1 MRVYRLLYFYIGC
14 TQLVSLCKDY
24 IPELLREALPSEWE
38 GKDMVQW
45 YPDDKRY
52 HHPTKN
58 WLKRVWVYLREQ
70 FEKDLCKLK
79 NLPLIPLD
87 LSRHPIELT
96 KMTTPSK
103 IVESKLSENNDI
115 LDTSLCHVLK
125 ALGVIIMK
133 NCPHFLKS
141 HPGIDKFVHPPS
153 VKGILQ
159 AMLSS
164 SSVMGE
170 GLHSAILSEVGDN
183 HRRSLRKLIAKVP
196 SSLSFKEKEY
206 LSCLPLFETLSQDFV
221 SKKQGLGALP
231 KEALPFTPRGD
242 FIDVK
247 EPDSLALARLL
258 DIQIPTLTEFLCERI
273 LPDVKGEGYVEHEI
287 DNVMMFVIGH
297 IDTDARLVEK
307 MKTLKF
313 VSTNSKGRVSAMEL
327 FDPRK
332 GKLREIFAGEGVF
345 PVSRYT
351 APEVLRH
358 LEKLGMKSEED
369 ITAYDLYKSA
379 TKVADIVTQV
389 EVERKSKAILN
400 YLCGHPK
407 KLEENVSGVSLGIK
421 LQDVPWISPVRVKP
435 PNFPSSLPFY
445 GENETKADF
454 FKPTEVESKDKAPL
468 IGAIRPVVLVDS
480 SSEVAKHLG
489 WDKGPRALDVVE
501 HFKILIDCYR
511 KDEKPQYMLM
521 VGEIYSFL
529 LRTDETH
536 VEQALEGI
544 KSSRWIWNGDGFS
557 FPNAV
562 LAGKPSIDL
571 SPYIASLP
579 TEMNAYSELFCKFG
593 MQEQCDVLCL
603 LSVLRLIKQKYEDYE
618 EQQFD
623 PKDVERDLQLSIN
636 ILNKVQSEGG
646 GELPSELLQ
655 QVLLPTFVENDTYV
669 KLAQGEKCVYSKKG
683 SRPLCDDENTDY
695 LLLHQNVP
703 YSTAE
708 FFKVRTL
715 QNSLL
720 DPDELGIGEECGQEE
735 KLTSRL
741 RTLLEDYTDGF
752 AIPKELIQN
761 ADDAGA
767 TEVKFLY
774 DERTNE
780 YAMDLLFDEGM
791 KECQGPAL
799 WVYNDALFE
808 DKDFEN
814 LTKLNGATKEEDTEK
829 IGKFGLGFNAVYN
842 LTDVPMLVSR
852 NYFVIFDPNTFHLGK
867 AIRNKNKPGIRLNT
881 NKNAKK
887 LKNFPHQFKPFNGI
901 FGCDL
906 SLKNED
912 NSFHGTLFRFPLR
925 TENQAIKSEVKK
937 LVYDGKQV
945 KELLQLFMK
954 GAGSL
959 LLFTQNVRRVS
970 VSHLSKEATD
980 ASQPTLMFEVTKSL
994 RQGGIIRKL
1003 SMQVDL
1009 PPAASNLS
1017 KEDKRCL
1024 EQCNFLKA
1032 ATKFVEEAETP
1043 STILGRSGIILDI
1056 QSSVTEDGRPFFQD
1070 TTTLPSGVE
1079 TWLVASSMGKGEALK
1094 FSRGK
1099 KGLIP
1104 SAGVAVRL
1112 SLDNGSVS
1120 GLLCPSDFKGTL
1132 FCYLPLP
1139 IYSGLP
1145 VHVNGAFAVASN
1157 RRTLKEKTND
1167 DKACV
1172 GADWNNILFKDS
1184 VCAAYLDLLEDVKSL
1199 STQMSG
1205 SKYQFHSLWPTSC
1218 KVEKACEPLARSLY
1232 YHLASSSS
1240 SLFSDGEK
1248 WVSIHDVVFL
1258 DPQFRKDSEVGD
1270 ITLEVFQMLV
1280 SKDKAVIDLPFNVYK
1295 SFENYGYEEVIC
1307 PKRYDVNR
1315 FFAELFFPNI
1325 GSVPPQL
1332 RDRLLM
1338 YALDKMNEGL
1348 NEMIKSHAC
1357 IPTTPH
1363 GQILKCPSQLIS
1375 PNGDAAL
1382 LFCPLDE
1389 RFPQGSEET
1398 FLHPSRLFKLQQLGM
1413 ATDNLSWSEV
1423 AERAESISILNQS
1436 STDAATER
1444 AENLIA
1450 FLEKKLNRDGNSP
1463 PFPEDYSRILKAKFL
1478 AVLKKPQS
1486 FPLTWKG
1493 SDTKSGKSQVFVSAI
1508 EGFLPEH
1515 MYLVCCS
1522 EPIIGG
1528 YISEKAKTF
1537 LDLKGKQPTVEHVL
1551 EQITKAICTESELN
1565 DAEYEEIRNTCTQC
1579 YKFLQEALGSNKT
1592 KIASFSQDKDF
1603 ILVGNKFL
1611 PAKKVA
1617 FNLSVDCSPYL
1628 HKVPED
1634 LAWRYPMLMKVAGVR
1649 EIFQAEDFMNAL
1661 RQIKE
1666 NFQDEVLDKETLH
1679 VAINLAIQLEE
1690 SLGEDQE
1697 PVAPEILYL
1706 PDALGVMQL
1715 VSELCIKDCPWVL
1728 GNTDVQYVN
1737 PEIPMLKCYRLGV
1750 KTRRAEAL
1758 RHHEYGFSF
1767 GQREKLANR
1776 LKGILEAY
1784 PCGKE
1789 LLKELLQNADDAQA
1803 TEICFVVD
1811 PRSHSKS
1818 RVFEKCWEPLQGP
1831 ALCVYN
1837 NKPFTKA
1844 DIEGIQNLG
1853 EGSKG
1858 DDPTKTGQYGVGFN
1872 AVYHLTDV
1880 PSFVS
1885 TVEEIGDVLC
1895 VFDPNCRY
1903 VPGAN
1908 LQEPGRMYKK
1918 TKELRTLFPDVFS
1931 CYLEEHFQPF
1941 EGSTMFRFP
1950 LRTQQMAKDSRL
1962 STKPITLQELKEMME
1977 ALKKELFEVLVFVNN
1992 VKKITLCDIDED
2004 SGDIL
2009 SKYSVEV
2016 VMSHEDEQKRHEF
2029 VNHLLQTRKS
2039 TKQKRSVFLNT
2050 EVKKCSYIKTLRDS
2064 YGNEEKWFVVQ
2075 QFGFEKPV
2083 QPSIA
2088 FAYQNHDLGLIPRGG
2103 VACLLEKK
2111 STSVTPL
2118 RKKKVFCF
2126 LPLPVETNLPVHI
2139 NGHFALDHEARR
2151 NLWWDETSGYRSDW
2165 NNALL
2170 SDVIASCYLTLLDEV
2185 RRCYQLPVTSGEL
2198 ENLSYCEQDLAE
2210 RFKDFE
2216 KLFPKFDGHDS
2227 HWNTLV
2233 KSVYKKMDEKRCRL
2247 LPVVNCWS
2255 RNAAHVRQIQVT
2267 WLPPTDTGNDQAFF
2281 NNIGTDGSAGKDRTP
2296 GKHHLAKILIQTG
2309 FNLLHLSA
2317 SICEAFKSSGVRTC
2331 YVSPSS
2337 VINFFKKYDSQDSHC
2352 ILRSVPVD
2360 VGETPLQNAA
2370 TVSLV
2375 LAYCKSQ
2382 DRFVCDLHGLPLLLT
2397 QDNVLRTFDER
2408 NQKFLSPYHDILPNS
2423 EEMFVH
2429 EKIRSSIFSDPG
2441 SLEARVFR
2449 RFDVNAFVKFLPRS
2463 YPVLFNQSDYYLQW
2477 DPENPTQPGRPWV
2490 TRVWSFLGETLIC
2503 NPLSSWQAS
2512 MLAVLTQMCNCK
2524 ILPATES
2531 PSNIGVSDPFL
2542 AKGEYLVPLKLAETV
2557 LDLNEM
2563 YKGIPLFS
2571 ALRDLGLPEINN
2583 TVLCA
2588 SSAPNSF
2595 LGSHY
2600 LARHL
2605 VASPEKPKSIIAS
2618 LAQMMTRK
2626 PRALQGKLDI
2636 SGCKIVLRYFSQSV
2650 ESLKGTLSR
2659 EELES
2664 SKTVLRKLPFY
2675 PATHNR
2681 LVSLDNQ
2688 KVCVLPDKIPRE
2700 EMTSLEQKVDVLFL
2714 EHVADLLNLYEF
2726 LAFDCIT
2733 TVDVYCQFILTNF
2746 EIFSKEARKKH
2757 LLYLRDSLLKYF
2769 LEGKEKE
2776 RLLKCLMN
2784 TAIITNLEGT
2794 VTMASCF
2801 FDPTNE
2807 VFRAMLPE
2815 EMFPPEPFNCPEWL
2829 PFMKMIGMIN
2839 EVSREHFIRFAKDVA
2854 REAKMHRTLKTD
2866 EKSKLLVSNLFKR
2879 SKTSDGLLQAV
2890 CDIPFVVSDPIP
2902 EDLNKLHTPFGAQ
2915 KDERNPYISFKDSV
2929 LYNHIEIVWTT
2940 AYLLPK
2946 WADPRFCCEIRE
2958 PSNLTKEDFVS
2969 TILSQLRVL
2978 VEPTLQ
2984 MVFSHCINIVE
2995 QVALEN
3001 ANKFPEG
3008 QVEART
3014 SVVRKIYAFLDQK
3027 VTQGI
3032 AVHSGLQ
3039 EIPCI
3044 LVERGARFVK
3054 CKQVVLQGSED
3065 LEITPFLYRVPLE
3078 IGDFHRL
3085 FLHLGCSKDVR
3096 ATHYAMVLEML
3107 HDHVRSMKLNPNQIT
3122 STLKAVRGLFE
3133 RLKQHPDEKI
3143 ECQNLYLPAVYS
3155 VNRCSFDNLHK
3166 STDLIFDDAPH
3177 YRCRLEKYEQLLVV
3191 DLKMVELQCPSSMNY
3206 KDYILC
3212 LPDSLRP
3219 QFLSKVVQEKLVTSL
3234 ESGGLVSHVAVADS
3248 LKKQLFSEQFFR
3260 GILRLIRHANQDG
3273 RTLDESASSRLE
3285 SRLRSIEFL
3294 GLNGIVTQ
3302 LECKGVIIPGSEA
3315 EVPHFLEKVSDGGRD
3330 VWKVYVNAEAENTD
3344 TQMSLTLT
3352 QVISEACEGLLRENV
3367 MFIPELLRTKPNKIW
3382 SILDHMSIRQDES
3395 YDPSLSDLL
3404 PDPGDFIPIED
3415 HHLLNEGFEDF
3426 FPGEYVG
3433 FELEDPSL
3441 EEKNEE
3447 ATFIYAIIVEEINSQ
3462 ENTSIYTKRYKV
3474 NVGHEKQLQVAE
3486 STDLYKF
3493 HSLQTHSKNQ
3503 ERHTSEPSKKEVL
3516 IRIAEVLKVAWNLP
3530 EKRRMKIIKR
3540 LFLQWHPEKNLGDA
3554 ELYNEVIQHLQNE
3567 IGKLDSGETTCKQE
3581 SSYKLF
3587 YNVWTKRAKL
3597 HHTRRQEYRAAF
3609 DKKYGSRETSTTHS
3623 FKAGIPPSFCK
3634 KNPQPGQARRWFRQA
3649 EADLRA
3655 VKHDLAAE
3663 TPSYEWACFKSHQVH
3678 CLIV

>member
-1 MRVYRLLYFYIGC
+1 MRVYCLLYFYLGC
-14 TQLVSLCKDY
+14 TQLGSLCKDY
-24 IPELLREALPSEWE
+24 MPELLREALPSEWE

-58 WLKRVWVYLREQ
+58 WLKHVWDYLREQ

-159 AMLSS
+159 ALLSS

-170 GLHSAILSEVGDN
+170 GLHSAILSDVGDN

-273 LPDVKGEGYVEHEI
+273 IPDVKGESYVEHEI

-313 VSTNSKGRVSAMEL
+313 VSTNSEGRVSAMEL

-332 GKLREIFAGEGVF
+332 GKLREIFAGEDVF
-345 PVSRYT
+345 PVSQYT

-379 TKVADIVTQV
+379 TKVADIVTQA
-389 EVERKSKAILN
+389 EAERKSKAILS
-400 YLCGHPK
+400 YLCRHPK
-407 KLEENVSGVSLGIK
+407 KLKENVSGVSLGIK
-421 LQDVPWISPVRVKP
+421 LQDVPWISPVLVKP

-445 GENETKADF
+445 GENETKAYF
-454 FKPTEVESKDKAPL
+454 FKPTEVETKDKASL
-468 IGAIRPVVLVDS
+468 IGAIRPVVPVDS

-489 WDKGPRALDVVE
+489 WDKSPRALDVVE

-603 LSVLRLIKQKYEDYE
+603 LSVLKLIKQKYEDCE

-646 GELPSELLQ
+646 GELSSELLQ

-767 TEVKFLY
+767 TEVRFLY

-780 YAMDLLFDEGM
+780 DAMDLLFDEGM

-980 ASQPTLMFEVTKSL
+980 AAQPTLMFEVTKSL

-1009 PPAASNLS
+1009 PPTASNLGR
-1017 KEDKRCL
+1017 EDKRCL

-1043 STILGRSGIILDI
+1043 SAILGRSGIILDI
-1056 QSSVTEDGRPFFQD
+1056 QNNMTEDGRPFFQD
-1070 TTTLPSGVE
+1070 TSTLPSGVE

-1120 GLLCPSDFKGTL
+1120 GSLCPSDFKGTL

-1145 VHVNGAFAVASN
+1145 LHVNGAFAVASN

-1172 GADWNNILFKDS
+1172 GADWNNILFQDS
-1184 VCAAYLDLLEDVKSL
+1184 VCAAYLDLLEDVKSF

-1232 YHLASSSS
+1232 YHLACSSS

-1270 ITLEVFQMLV
+1270 ISFEVFQMLV
-1280 SKDKAVIDLPFNVYK
+1280 SKDIAVIDLPFDVYK

-1307 PKRYDVNR
+1307 SKRYDENR
-1315 FFAELFFPNI
+1315 FFSDLFFPNI
-1325 GSVPPQL
+1325 GSVPRQF

-1348 NEMIKSHAC
+1348 DELIKSHAC
-1357 IPTTPH
+1357 IPATPH
-1363 GQILKCPSQLIS
+1363 GQILKCPNQLIS

-1382 LFCPLDE
+1382 LFSPLDE
-1389 RFPQGSEET
+1389 RFPQGSEQT

-1413 ATDNLSWSEV
+1413 ATDNLSWSEI

-1436 STDAATER
+1436 STDAANER

-1450 FLEKKLNRDGNSP
+1450 FLEKKLSRDGNP
-1463 PFPEDYSRILKAKFL
+1463 PPMPEDYSRILKAKFL
-1478 AVLKKPQS
+1478 PVLKKPQS

-1493 SDTKSGKSQVFVSAI
+1493 SDTKSGKNQVFVSAI

-1515 MYLVCCS
+1515 MYLLCCS

-1528 YISEKAKTF
+1528 YISENAKTF
-1537 LDLKGKQPTVEHVL
+1537 LDLKGKRPTIEHVL

-1579 YKFLQEALGSNKT
+1579 YKFLQEALGSSKT
-1592 KIASFSQDKDF
+1592 RIASFSQDTDF

-1617 FNLSVDCSPYL
+1617 FNLPVDCSPYL
-1628 HKVPED
+1628 YKVPED

-1649 EIFQAEDFMNAL
+1649 ETFQVDDFMNAL

-1666 NFQDEVLDKETLH
+1666 NFQDEVLDKETLQI
-1679 VAINLAIQLEE
+1679 AINLAIQLEK
-1690 SLGEDQE
+1690 SLGEDHQ
-1697 PVAPEILYL
+1697 PVAPEFLYL
-1706 PDALGVMQL
+1706 PDAFGVMQR
-1715 VSELCIKDCPWVL
+1715 VSELCINDCPWIL

-1737 PEIPMLKCYRLGV
+1737 PGIPTLKCYRLGV

-1758 RHHEYGFSF
+1758 RHHAYGISF
-1767 GQREKLANR
+1767 GQREKLENR
-1776 LKGILEAY
+1776 LKRILDAY

-1811 PRSHSKS
+1811 PRSHSKI

-1837 NKPFTKA
+1837 NKPFTEA
-1844 DIEGIQNLG
+1844 DLVGIQNLG

-1858 DDPTKTGQYGVGFN
+1858 DDPNKTGQYGVGFN

-1880 PSFVS
+1880 PSFIS
-1885 TVEEIGDVLC
+1885 TGEEIGDVLC
-1895 VFDPNCRY
+1895 AFDPNCHY

-1908 LQEPGRMYKK
+1908 PQEPGRMYKK
-1918 TKELRTLFPDVFS
+1918 TKELRNLFPDVFS
-1931 CYLEEHFQPF
+1931 CYLEKHFQPF
-1941 EGSTMFRFP
+1941 EDSTMFRFP
-1950 LRTQQMAKDSRL
+1950 LRTQQMAKDSSL
-1962 STKPITLQELKEMME
+1962 STKPVTLQELKEMME

-2029 VNHLLQTRKS
+2029 VNHLLQTGKS
-2039 TKQKRSVFLNT
+2039 TKQKRSVLLNT

-2064 YGNEEKWFVVQ
+2064 YGKEEKWFVVQ

-2083 QPSIA
+2083 PPSIA
-2088 FAYQNHDLGLIPRGG
+2088 YAYQNHDLGLIPRGG
-2103 VACLLEKK
+2103 VACLLEKN

-2126 LPLPVETNLPVHI
+2126 LPLPIETNLPVHI

-2185 RRCYQLPVTSGEL
+2185 RRFYQLPVTPGEL
-2198 ENLSYCEQDLAE
+2198 ENLSCCEQDLAE

-2267 WLPPTDTGNDQAFF
+2267 WLPPTGTGNDQAFF
-2281 NNIGTDGSAGKDRTP
+2281 NNIGTDGSPGKDRTP

-2309 FNLLHLSA
+2309 FNLLNLSA
-2317 SICEAFKSSGVRTC
+2317 SICEAFNRSGVRTC

-2360 VGETPLQNAA
+2360 VGETPLENAA

-2382 DRFVCDLHGLPLLLT
+2382 DHFLRDLHGLPLLLT
-2397 QDNVLRTFDER
+2397 QDNVLRTFDVS
-2408 NQKFLSPYHDILPNS
+2408 NQKFLSRYHDILPNS

-2429 EKIRSSIFSDPG
+2429 EKIRSSIFSNPA

-2449 RFDVNAFVKFLPRS
+2449 RFDVNAFVEFLPRS

-2503 NPLSSWQAS
+2503 NQLSSLQAS
-2512 MLAVLTQMCNCK
+2512 MLSVLTKMYSCK
-2524 ILPATES
+2524 ILPATEK
-2531 PSNIGVSDPFL
+2531 PSNIDLSDSFL
-2542 AKGEYLVPLKLAETV
+2542 AKGEYLVPLKLAGTV
-2557 LDLNEM
+2557 LDSNEM
-2563 YKGIPLFS
+2563 YKGVPLFS
-2571 ALRDLGLPEINN
+2571 ALRDLGLPEMNN

-2595 LGSHY
+2595 LGSYY

-2626 PRALQGKLDI
+2626 PHALQGKLNA

-2700 EMTSLEQKVDVLFL
+2700 EMTSLEEKVDVLFL
-2714 EHVADLLNLYEF
+2714 EHVSDLLNLYEF

-2733 TVDVYCQFILTNF
+2733 TVDIYCQFILPNF
-2746 EIFSKEARKKH
+2746 EIFSKEARMRH
-2757 LLYLRDSLLKYF
+2757 LLYLRDSLLKHF
-2769 LEGKEKE
+2769 LEEKEKE
-2776 RLLKCLMN
+2776 RLLRCLMN
-2784 TAIITNLEGT
+2784 TAIITTLEGT
-2794 VTMASCF
+2794 LRMASFF
-2801 FDPTNE
+2801 FDPRNE

-2815 EMFPPEPFNCPEWL
+2815 EMFPPEPFNHPEWL
-2829 PFMKMIGMIN
+2829 PFMKVIGMIN
-2839 EVSREHFIRFAKDVA
+2839 EVSGKHFISFAKDVA
-2854 REAKMHRTLKTD
+2854 REAKMHRTLKTV
-2866 EKSKLLVSNLFKR
+2866 EKSKLLVSSLFKR

-2902 EDLNKLHTPFGAQ
+2902 EDIKKLHTPFGAQ
-2915 KDERNPYISFKDSV
+2915 NDDRNPFISFKDSV
-2929 LYNHIEIVWTT
+2929 LYNHIETVWTT

-2946 WADPRFCCEIRE
+2946 WADPRE
-2958 PSNLTKEDFVS
+2958 PSNLTREDSVS
-2969 TILSQLRVL
+2969 TILSHLRVL

-2984 MVFSHCINIVE
+2984 MVFSHCINIV
-2995 QVALEN
+2995 QQGAVEN
-3001 ANKFPEG
+3001 ASNFPEG
-3008 QVEART
+3008 QVVART
-3014 SVVRKIYAFLDQK
+3014 SVMRKIYAFLDQK

-3039 EIPCI
+3039 DIPCI

-3054 CKQVVLQGSED
+3054 CKQVVLHGSED
-3065 LEITPFLYRVPLE
+3065 LEITPFLYRLPLE

-3122 STLKAVRGLFE
+3122 SSLKAVRGFFE

-3177 YRCRLEKYEQLLVV
+3177 YRCRLERYEQPLVV

-3234 ESGGLVSHVAVADS
+3234 ESGSLVSHVAVADS
-3248 LKKQLFSEQFFR
+3248 LKKQLCSEQFFR

-3273 RTLDESASSRLE
+3273 RTLDESASSRLK
-3285 SRLRSIEFL
+3285 STLRSIEFL

-3302 LECKGVIIPGSEA
+3302 LECEGDIIPGSEA
-3315 EVPHFLEKVSDGGRD
+3315 EVPHFLEKVSEGGRD

-3367 MFIPELLRTKPNKIW
+3367 MFIPELLRTKPHKIW
-3382 SILDHMSIRQDES
+3382 SILDHMSIRQDDS

-3462 ENTSIYTKRYKV
+3462 ENASIYTKRYKV
-3474 NVGHEKQLQVAE
+3474 NVGHEKQLQVAD

-3493 HSLQTHSKNQ
+3493 HSLQTHSGNQ
-3503 ERHTSEPSKKEVL
+3503 ERPTSEASKKELL
-3516 IRIAEVLKVAWNLP
+3516 IRIAKGLKVAWNLP
-3530 EKRRMKIIKR
+3530 EKKRIKIIKR

-3554 ELYNEVIQHLQNE
+3554 GLYNEVIQHLQNE
-3567 IGKLDSGETTCKQE
+3567 IGKLDSGETTCNQV

-3649 EADLRA
+3649 EADLKA
-3655 VKHDLAAE
+3655 VKHDLAVE

-3678 CLIV
+3678 CSIV